1 MELRL
6 KLQNLQQTQP
16 AWIYNQFSE
25 ADWKMKTAVKTP
37 TSAVTAKATVGSGLV
52 SPKFCNIKVQEYC
65 YSFAVLLLIT
75 S

>member
-1 MELRL
+1 
-6 KLQNLQQTQP
+6 
-16 AWIYNQFSE
+16 
-25 ADWKMKTAVKTP
+25 MKTAVKTP